1 MAFEFGRLGI
11 FFSFLSF
18 WRFFDFSPGHGYGL
32 HEEPP
37 QRRRDWNGC
46 ELVSNYLRYRGR
58 KRWTHSRRT
67 QDYKRIKC
75 VHKMDEDSIKG
86 RHRGLKPEIITGDPK
101 LEAVSS
107 GYTKDHSGA
116 STSVARADDKTV
128 GDHRTNGTGAQAGK
142 HHWRLQKHQT
152 VSSGNTKDHN
162 AAVFIQRQ
170 TFLPMLLPVTSLVAD
185 L

>member
-1 MAFEFGRLGI
+1 MAIFRLALFFCFFLFVAFEFGRLG

-67 QDYKRIKC
+67 QDYERIKC
-75 VHKMDEDSIKG
+75 VHKIAEDSIKG
-86 RHRGLKPEIITGDPK
+86 RYRGLKPEIITGDPK

-116 STSVARADDKTV
+116 STSVARADGKTV
-128 GDHRTNGTGAQAGK
+128 GDHRTNGTGG
-142 HHWRLQKHQT
+142 
-152 VSSGNTKDHN
+152 SSRKTPLAIPKTPNGLFREHEGP
-162 AAVFIQRQ
+162 QCR
-170 TFLPMLLPVTSLVAD
+170 SL
-185 L
+185 